1 MASLISRSL
10 LSGLIRPQ
18 NILGS
23 STITRRWASTS
34 EIETETNEPS
44 RQVYNPTP
52 NPTYSCSRRLGPN
65 GGILLSATAVQNLFN
80 YPEFKHQK
88 RPILPTNWRL
98 VCLLIISLL
107 SKKKHSDSMLLTLLQ
122 SFVFFSLIA
131 LDWFSNE
138 CVDLK
143 ITKAKSR
150 RISFVLTE
158 HICIFCLHLL
168 NRDIAS

>member
-88 RPILPTNWRL
+88 RPILPYKTWRL
-98 VCLLIISLL
+98 QR
-107 SKKKHSDSMLLTLLQ
+107 MRR
-122 SFVFFSLIA
+122 
-131 LDWFSNE
+131 
-138 CVDLK
+138 LK
-143 ITKAKSR
+143 NHKGKI
-150 RISFVLTE
+150 
-158 HICIFCLHLL
+158 
-168 NRDIAS
+168 